1 MTQGRKEEAQ
11 KELLRVARVN
21 GREIPENLLRE
32 VSSIRHS
39 RLLTIINLILKAI
52 IMLSFV

>member
-1 MTQGRKEEAQ
+1 MTQGRKEAAQ

-21 GREIPENLLRE
+21 RRKIPENLLKE
-32 VSSIRHS
+32 VSSIRYS

-52 IMLSFV
+52 VVLSFV